1 MEKKRVTLRDIA
13 ERVGVSHVTVS
24 LALRNHHSISIG
36 RRDEVQRMAKQMGY
50 VPDPMLSSL
59 AVYRQNKRALQIHNS
74 LAWINHWEQP
84 ERLRGEHKEFDHYWR
99 GAAKAGERF
108 GYRLEE
114 VRWSEGFSARR
125 FQQILVTRNVRG
137 LLIPPHPTPP
147 DWGKFDWN
155 RFSVIRFG
163 QSVAVPHSH
172 LVSAD
177 HFRGVVMAL
186 RTMSGY
192 GYRRIGLVICGDFD
206 RRLGGN
212 HTGGF
217 YAASKLFDLPDTCPP
232 LMTDEAAYRENLAQ
246 ARKKLKQ
253 WMEKHRPDAILTSV
267 PQIPELVR
275 ALGYRIPEDV
285 AVAGTSIYDVP
296 VDAGINQ
303 NPEMIGRIAVETL
316 VGQIH
321 VNDRGEPSAPCRI
334 LVESH
339 WQDGK
344 SLPRRRD

>member
-1 MEKKRVTLRDIA
+1 
-13 ERVGVSHVTVS
+13 
-24 LALRNHHSISIG
+24 
-36 RRDEVQRMAKQMGY
+36 
-50 VPDPMLSSL
+50 
-59 AVYRQNKRALQIHNS
+59 
-74 LAWINHWEQP
+74 
-84 ERLRGEHKEFDHYWR
+84 
-99 GAAKAGERF
+99 
-108 GYRLEE
+108 
-114 VRWSEGFSARR
+114 
-125 FQQILVTRNVRG
+125 
-137 LLIPPHPTPP
+137 
-147 DWGKFDWN
+147 
-155 RFSVIRFG
+155 
-163 QSVAVPHSH
+163 
-172 LVSAD
+172 
-177 HFRGVVMAL
+177 
-186 RTMSGY
+186 
-192 GYRRIGLVICGDFD
+192 
-206 RRLGGN
+206 
-212 HTGGF
+212 
-217 YAASKLFDLPDTCPP
+217 
-232 LMTDEAAYRENLAQ
+232 MTDEAAYRENLAQ